1 MQKSDYLRA
10 LLSPASVALVGASA
24 KPGSLG
30 RIVLENLIDG
40 GYEGALHLVNP
51 SHRRILA
58 RRSHAIVARDWSAG
72 RPGADRD
79 AGGGGRSRAC
89 RCRARGSQSGGDP
102 FGGAR

>member
-24 KPGSLG
+24 KPGSMG

-51 SHRRILA
+51 SHRRVLA
-58 RRSHAIVARDWSAG
+58 RRSHASL
-72 RPGADRD
+72 
-79 AGGGGRSRAC
+79 GGGKASRPCTDRRGAVPDVSGRG
-89 RCRARGSQSGGDP
+89 ARGCEL
-102 FGGAR
+102 R